1 MSMRR
6 FNLCVP
12 QVLVVLALQILC
24 MHHARAGAT
33 VELITAE
40 APGADRAMTAAMQV
54 WCKQA
59 AEATLGRVQC
69 SASSAHIPSDK
80 TAEALESGQVDL
92 AVVSHGGDPARYR
105 LSRIAELPF
114 LGDFSETVSS
124 AYQRIYERTPAMA
137 REHRG
142 LQVLA
147 VFVQGPGYLFTTSRP
162 PTNVSQ
168 LGGLSTSG
176 PDASLPSARALHM
189 LVADPSAVL
198 PVGGKRPID
207 AYLATAHTIAL
218 APDRDRL
225 RTATMIPGGL
235 FSTTFAFAMNQKKW
249 MTLSPEDRRA
259 LTDISGVRTAA
270 AFGRGLDGDE
280 WKANMKLRGNGV
292 AFHAPSADFL
302 AQLRVALRATEVSWL
317 NGAKQAGF
325 INGRRLLNELRE
337 EAARQE
343 VAE

>member
-1 MSMRR
+1 MRA
-6 FNLCVP
+6 FNRHRP

-24 MHHARAGAT
+24 MQQARAGAT
-33 VELITAE
+33 VQITTAE
-40 APGADRAMTAAMQV
+40 ATGADRAMTEAIHV

-59 AEATLGRVQC
+59 SDATQGRVQC
-69 SASSAHIPSDK
+69 SESSVHIPTDK
-80 TAEALESGQVDL
+80 TAQALESGQVDL

-147 VFVQGPGYLFTTSRP
+147 VFVQGPGYLFSTGRP

-168 LGGLSTSG
+168 LSGLSTNA
-176 PDASLPSARALHM
+176 PDASLPAARALHM
-189 LVADPSAVL
+189 LVADPLAVL
-198 PVGGKRPID
+198 PVGGKRPVD
-207 AYLATAHTIAL
+207 ADLATAHTIAL

-235 FSTTFAFAMNQKKW
+235 FSTTFAFAMNEKKW
-249 MTLSPEDRRA
+249 MALRPEDRRA
-259 LTDISGVRTAA
+259 LIDISRVRTAA
-270 AFGRGLDGDE
+270 AFGRALDGAE
-280 WKANMKLRGNGV
+280 WKANMKLRGDGV
-292 AFHAPSADFL
+292 AFHAPSAAFL
-302 AQLRVALRATEVSWL
+302 AQLRVALRAADVSWL
-317 NGAKQAGF
+317 AGAKQAGF

-337 EAARQE
+337 EAVRQE

>member
-1 MSMRR
+1 MRA
-6 FNLCVP
+6 FNRHLP

-24 MHHARAGAT
+24 MHQARAGAT
-33 VELITAE
+33 VQLITAE
-40 APGADRAMTAAMQV
+40 APGADRAMTEAMHV

-59 AEATLGRVQC
+59 GDATQGRVQC
-69 SASSAHIPSDK
+69 SAPSVHIPSDK
-80 TAEALESGQVDL
+80 TAQALESGQVDL
-92 AVVSHGGDPARYR
+92 AVVSHGNDSARYR

-124 AYQRIYERTPAMA
+124 AYQRIYERTPAMG

-142 LQVLA
+142 LKVLA
-147 VFVQGPGYLFTTSRP
+147 VFVQGPGYLFSTGRA

-168 LGGLSTSG
+168 LSGLGTNAPG
-176 PDASLPSARALHM
+176 ASLPAARALHM
-189 LVADPSAVL
+189 LVADPLTVL
-198 PVGGKRPID
+198 QVSGKPPID
-207 AYLATAHTIAL
+207 AYLATAQTIAL
-218 APDRDRL
+218 ASDRDRF

-235 FSTTFAFAMNQKKW
+235 FSTTFAFAMNEKKW
-249 MTLSPEDRRA
+249 IVLSPEDRRA

-270 AFGRGLDGDE
+270 AFGRGLDGAE
-280 WKANMKLRGNGV
+280 WKANMKLRGDGV

-302 AQLRVALRATEVSWL
+302 TQLRVALQATDASWL
-317 NGAKQAGF
+317 KGAKQAGF
-325 INGRRLLNELRE
+325 MNGKRLLSELRE